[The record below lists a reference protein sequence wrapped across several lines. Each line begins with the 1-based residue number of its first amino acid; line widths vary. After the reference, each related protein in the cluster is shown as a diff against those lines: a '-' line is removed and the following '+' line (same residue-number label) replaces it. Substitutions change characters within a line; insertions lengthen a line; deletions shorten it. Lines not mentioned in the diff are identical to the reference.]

1 MADIKVKLRCSQEQ
15 FVDMLQKY
23 YTQQLVQLEDPD
35 AVPDWVMLSFRNELS
50 QIFKDF
56 KGYPKIT
63 QGQWIRIL
71 KTALQDAQDG
81 WPSECIPLPQPA
93 QPAQP
98 AKSDTFDATLS
109 KFQDMEKELNAQP
122 DHEVME
128 VPDKVLWTQKG
139 GKGRYQ
145 LQPNDPPQEHNGWS
159 QEVVQRYYTEVLRMD
174 PLPWGAFVAPQ
185 FRQAQFKPPEP
196 DPPAGFSAATASSST
211 GKGSGRPHQPF
222 NVLDAALSNMQRSSV
237 WKPQPI
243 RTANDAQGYVKSELQ
258 KLNINEIDKL
268 LDSSESDQ
276 KLSDLDNVPDLI
288 EDMKSKILLLEQ
300 ALESQELTMLRLRQH
315 AKNMEEEQGELRA
328 LHAELQLSVKRS
340 QSYWEQK
347 LSQDLLNKVVA
358 LTAEM
363 ADIKVKL
370 RCSQEQFVDMLQKY
384 YTQQLVQLEDP
395 DAVPDWV
402 MLSFRNELSQIFKD
416 FKGYPKITQGQ
427 WIRILKT
434 ALQDAQDMEKE
445 LNAQPDHEV
454 MEVPDKVLWTQK
466 GGQGRYQLQPND
478 PPQEHNGWSQEVV
491 QRYYTEV
498 LRMDP
503 LPWGAFVAPQFRQAQ
518 FKPPEPDPPAGF
530 SAATASS
537 STGKGSG
544 RPHQPFNVL
553 DAALSNM
560 QRSSVWKPQPIRT
573 ANDAQGYVK
582 SELQKLNINE
592 IDKLLDSSESDQKL
606 SDLDNVPDLIEDM
619 KFKILLLEQAL
630 ESQEL
635 TMLRLRQHAKN
646 MEEEQGELRAL
657 HAELQLSVKR
667 SQSYWEQKLSQDLLN
682 KEALRKFME
691 THQMSELD
699 LRQLM
704 QKSPQIDHKPQDS
717 VKEVVDV

>member
-1 MADIKVKLRCSQEQ
+1 VGFPRKL
-15 FVDMLQKY
+15 
-23 YTQQLVQLEDPD
+23 
-35 AVPDWVMLSFRNELS
+35 
-50 QIFKDF
+50 
-56 KGYPKIT
+56 PKK
-63 QGQWIRIL
+63 W
-71 KTALQDAQDG
+71 AQ
-81 WPSECIPLPQPA
+81 
-93 QPAQP
+93 
-98 AKSDTFDATLS
+98 
-109 KFQDMEKELNAQP
+109 
-122 DHEVME
+122 
-128 VPDKVLWTQKG
+128 
-139 GKGRYQ
+139 
-145 LQPNDPPQEHNGWS
+145 
-159 QEVVQRYYTEVLRMD
+159 
-174 PLPWGAFVAPQ
+174 
-185 FRQAQFKPPEP
+185 
-196 DPPAGFSAATASSST
+196 
-211 GKGSGRPHQPF
+211 
-222 NVLDAALSNMQRSSV
+222 
-237 WKPQPI
+237 
-243 RTANDAQGYVKSELQ
+243 
-258 KLNINEIDKL
+258 
-268 LDSSESDQ
+268 
-276 KLSDLDNVPDLI
+276 
-288 EDMKSKILLLEQ
+288 
-300 ALESQELTMLRLRQH
+300 
-315 AKNMEEEQGELRA
+315 
-328 LHAELQLSVKRS
+328 
-340 QSYWEQK
+340 
-347 LSQDLLNKVVA
+347 VVA

-384 YTQQLVQLEDP
+384 YTQQLVQLEGP

-478 PPQEHNGWSQEVV
+478 PPQEPSCLALFNN
-491 QRYYTEV
+491 
-498 LRMDP
+498 MDSENI
-503 LPWGAFVAPQFRQAQ
+503 V
-518 FKPPEPDPPAGF
+518 E
-530 SAATASS
+530 
-537 STGKGSG
+537 
-544 RPHQPFNVL
+544 
-553 DAALSNM
+553 
-560 QRSSVWKPQPIRT
+560 T

-592 IDKLLDSSESDQKL
+592 IDKLLDNSESDQKL

-619 KFKILLLEQAL
+619 KSKILLLEQAL

-635 TMLRLRQHAKN
+635 TMLRLRKYAKN

-667 SQSYWEQKLSQDLLN
+667 SQSYWEQKLSQDLVN
-682 KEALRKFME
+682 KDALRKFME

>member
-1 MADIKVKLRCSQEQ
+1 MTFASGLVLHYKERIAERQSQLASAEAGDARLLELRGALQEAEKAVWVTSGIFYRQVSTGIWIGATSAFQQRLAQREQLATELSFLEGMLHGGEADGESSRTFEVFRRVGVEQLLQALSVALQRENARAVLRRLPQQTTSPASPRPSRANAHVLHQPEGFSQASEATAFSPRQLGTLHSNRVALLASLILPAWNILLTLEKFSLSPKVVALTAEMADIKVKLRCSQEQ

-63 QGQWIRIL
+63 QGQWIRIP
-71 KTALQDAQDG
+71 KTALQDA
-81 WPSECIPLPQPA
+81 
-93 QPAQP
+93 
-98 AKSDTFDATLS
+98 
-109 KFQDMEKELNAQP
+109 QDMEKELNAQP

-211 GKGSGRPHQPF
+211 GKGSGRPHQ
-222 NVLDAALSNMQRSSV
+222 DAALSNMQGSSV

-268 LDSSESDQ
+268 LDNSESDQ

-300 ALESQELTMLRLRQH
+300 ALESQELTMLRLRKD

-347 LSQDLLNKVVA
+347 LSQDLV
-358 LTAEM
+358 
-363 ADIKVKL
+363 
-370 RCSQEQFVDMLQKY
+370 
-384 YTQQLVQLEDP
+384 
-395 DAVPDWV
+395 
-402 MLSFRNELSQIFKD
+402 
-416 FKGYPKITQGQ
+416 
-427 WIRILKT
+427 
-434 ALQDAQDMEKE
+434 
-445 LNAQPDHEV
+445 
-454 MEVPDKVLWTQK
+454 
-466 GGQGRYQLQPND
+466 
-478 PPQEHNGWSQEVV
+478 
-491 QRYYTEV
+491 
-498 LRMDP
+498 
-503 LPWGAFVAPQFRQAQ
+503 
-518 FKPPEPDPPAGF
+518 
-530 SAATASS
+530 
-537 STGKGSG
+537 
-544 RPHQPFNVL
+544 
-553 DAALSNM
+553 
-560 QRSSVWKPQPIRT
+560 
-573 ANDAQGYVK
+573 
-582 SELQKLNINE
+582 
-592 IDKLLDSSESDQKL
+592 
-606 SDLDNVPDLIEDM
+606 
-619 KFKILLLEQAL
+619 
-630 ESQEL
+630 
-635 TMLRLRQHAKN
+635 
-646 MEEEQGELRAL
+646 
-657 HAELQLSVKR
+657 
-667 SQSYWEQKLSQDLLN
+667 N

>member
-1 MADIKVKLRCSQEQ
+1 MEQFNTEMDKLRKVVALTAEMADIKVKLRCSQEQ

-71 KTALQDAQDG
+71 KTALQDAQD
-81 WPSECIPLPQPA
+81 
-93 QPAQP
+93 
-98 AKSDTFDATLS
+98 
-109 KFQDMEKELNAQP
+109 MEKELNAQP

-145 LQPNDPPQEHNGWS
+145 LQPNDPPQEPSCLALFNN
-159 QEVVQRYYTEVLRMD
+159 MD
-174 PLPWGAFVAPQ
+174 SENIV
-185 FRQAQFKPPEP
+185 E
-196 DPPAGFSAATASSST
+196 
-211 GKGSGRPHQPF
+211 
-222 NVLDAALSNMQRSSV
+222 
-237 WKPQPI
+237 
-243 RTANDAQGYVKSELQ
+243 TANDAQGYVKSELQ

-276 KLSDLDNVPDLI
+276 KPSDLDNVPDLI

-347 LSQDLLNKVVA
+347 LSQDLLNKEALRKFMVLEAPPSSSFMPPLRLGCSFQVVA

-478 PPQEHNGWSQEVV
+478 PPQEPSCLALFNN
-491 QRYYTEV
+491 
-498 LRMDP
+498 MDSENI
-503 LPWGAFVAPQFRQAQ
+503 V
-518 FKPPEPDPPAGF
+518 E
-530 SAATASS
+530 
-537 STGKGSG
+537 
-544 RPHQPFNVL
+544 
-553 DAALSNM
+553 
-560 QRSSVWKPQPIRT
+560 T

-592 IDKLLDSSESDQKL
+592 IDKLLDNSESDQKL

-619 KFKILLLEQAL
+619 KSKILLLEQAL

-635 TMLRLRQHAKN
+635 TMLRLRKDAKN

-667 SQSYWEQKLSQDLLN
+667 SQSYWEQKLSQDLVN
-682 KEALRKFME
+682 KDALRKFME

>member
-1 MADIKVKLRCSQEQ
+1 MEQFNTEMDKLR
-15 FVDMLQKY
+15 
-23 YTQQLVQLEDPD
+23 
-35 AVPDWVMLSFRNELS
+35 
-50 QIFKDF
+50 KD
-56 KGYPKIT
+56 YNYH
-63 QGQWIRIL
+63 L
-71 KTALQDAQDG
+71 
-81 WPSECIPLPQPA
+81 
-93 QPAQP
+93 
-98 AKSDTFDATLS
+98 
-109 KFQDMEKELNAQP
+109 
-122 DHEVME
+122 
-128 VPDKVLWTQKG
+128 
-139 GKGRYQ
+139 
-145 LQPNDPPQEHNGWS
+145 
-159 QEVVQRYYTEVLRMD
+159 
-174 PLPWGAFVAPQ
+174 
-185 FRQAQFKPPEP
+185 
-196 DPPAGFSAATASSST
+196 
-211 GKGSGRPHQPF
+211 
-222 NVLDAALSNMQRSSV
+222 
-237 WKPQPI
+237 
-243 RTANDAQGYVKSELQ
+243 
-258 KLNINEIDKL
+258 
-268 LDSSESDQ
+268 
-276 KLSDLDNVPDLI
+276 
-288 EDMKSKILLLEQ
+288 
-300 ALESQELTMLRLRQH
+300 
-315 AKNMEEEQGELRA
+315 
-328 LHAELQLSVKRS
+328 
-340 QSYWEQK
+340 
-347 LSQDLLNKVVA
+347 VVA

-454 MEVPDKVLWTQK
+454 MEVAKVPDKVLWTQK
-466 GGQGRYQLQPND
+466 GGKGRYQLQPND
-478 PPQEHNGWSQEVV
+478 PPQEPSCLALFNN
-491 QRYYTEV
+491 
-498 LRMDP
+498 MDSENI
-503 LPWGAFVAPQFRQAQ
+503 V
-518 FKPPEPDPPAGF
+518 E
-530 SAATASS
+530 
-537 STGKGSG
+537 
-544 RPHQPFNVL
+544 
-553 DAALSNM
+553 
-560 QRSSVWKPQPIRT
+560 T

-592 IDKLLDSSESDQKL
+592 IDKLLDSSESDQKP

-619 KFKILLLEQAL
+619 KSKILLLEQAL

-682 KEALRKFME
+682 KAALRKFME

>member
-1 MADIKVKLRCSQEQ
+1 
-15 FVDMLQKY
+15 
-23 YTQQLVQLEDPD
+23 
-35 AVPDWVMLSFRNELS
+35 
-50 QIFKDF
+50 
-56 KGYPKIT
+56 
-63 QGQWIRIL
+63 
-71 KTALQDAQDG
+71 
-81 WPSECIPLPQPA
+81 
-93 QPAQP
+93 
-98 AKSDTFDATLS
+98 
-109 KFQDMEKELNAQP
+109 
-122 DHEVME
+122 
-128 VPDKVLWTQKG
+128 
-139 GKGRYQ
+139 
-145 LQPNDPPQEHNGWS
+145 
-159 QEVVQRYYTEVLRMD
+159 
-174 PLPWGAFVAPQ
+174 
-185 FRQAQFKPPEP
+185 
-196 DPPAGFSAATASSST
+196 
-211 GKGSGRPHQPF
+211 
-222 NVLDAALSNMQRSSV
+222 
-237 WKPQPI
+237 
-243 RTANDAQGYVKSELQ
+243 
-258 KLNINEIDKL
+258 
-268 LDSSESDQ
+268 
-276 KLSDLDNVPDLI
+276 
-288 EDMKSKILLLEQ
+288 
-300 ALESQELTMLRLRQH
+300 
-315 AKNMEEEQGELRA
+315 
-328 LHAELQLSVKRS
+328 
-340 QSYWEQK
+340 
-347 LSQDLLNKVVA
+347 
-358 LTAEM
+358 
-363 ADIKVKL
+363 
-370 RCSQEQFVDMLQKY
+370 
-384 YTQQLVQLEDP
+384 
-395 DAVPDWV
+395 
-402 MLSFRNELSQIFKD
+402 
-416 FKGYPKITQGQ
+416 
-427 WIRILKT
+427 
-434 ALQDAQDMEKE
+434 
-445 LNAQPDHEV
+445 
-454 MEVPDKVLWTQK
+454 
-466 GGQGRYQLQPND
+466 
-478 PPQEHNGWSQEVV
+478 
-491 QRYYTEV
+491 
-498 LRMDP
+498 MDP

-635 TMLRLRQHAKN
+635 TMLRLRKHAKN

>member
-1 MADIKVKLRCSQEQ
+1 EMADIKVKLRCSQEQ

-139 GKGRYQ
+139 GQGRYQ
-145 LQPNDPPQEHNGWS
+145 LQPNDPPQEPSCLALFNN
-159 QEVVQRYYTEVLRMD
+159 MD
-174 PLPWGAFVAPQ
+174 SENIV
-185 FRQAQFKPPEP
+185 E
-196 DPPAGFSAATASSST
+196 
-211 GKGSGRPHQPF
+211 
-222 NVLDAALSNMQRSSV
+222 
-237 WKPQPI
+237 
-243 RTANDAQGYVKSELQ
+243 TANDAQGYVKSELQ

-268 LDSSESDQ
+268 LDNSESDQ

-300 ALESQELTMLRLRQH
+300 ALESQELTMLRLRKD

-347 LSQDLLNKVVA
+347 LSQDLV
-358 LTAEM
+358 
-363 ADIKVKL
+363 
-370 RCSQEQFVDMLQKY
+370 
-384 YTQQLVQLEDP
+384 
-395 DAVPDWV
+395 
-402 MLSFRNELSQIFKD
+402 
-416 FKGYPKITQGQ
+416 
-427 WIRILKT
+427 
-434 ALQDAQDMEKE
+434 
-445 LNAQPDHEV
+445 
-454 MEVPDKVLWTQK
+454 
-466 GGQGRYQLQPND
+466 
-478 PPQEHNGWSQEVV
+478 
-491 QRYYTEV
+491 
-498 LRMDP
+498 
-503 LPWGAFVAPQFRQAQ
+503 
-518 FKPPEPDPPAGF
+518 
-530 SAATASS
+530 
-537 STGKGSG
+537 
-544 RPHQPFNVL
+544 
-553 DAALSNM
+553 
-560 QRSSVWKPQPIRT
+560 
-573 ANDAQGYVK
+573 
-582 SELQKLNINE
+582 
-592 IDKLLDSSESDQKL
+592 
-606 SDLDNVPDLIEDM
+606 
-619 KFKILLLEQAL
+619 
-630 ESQEL
+630 
-635 TMLRLRQHAKN
+635 
-646 MEEEQGELRAL
+646 
-657 HAELQLSVKR
+657 
-667 SQSYWEQKLSQDLLN
+667 N